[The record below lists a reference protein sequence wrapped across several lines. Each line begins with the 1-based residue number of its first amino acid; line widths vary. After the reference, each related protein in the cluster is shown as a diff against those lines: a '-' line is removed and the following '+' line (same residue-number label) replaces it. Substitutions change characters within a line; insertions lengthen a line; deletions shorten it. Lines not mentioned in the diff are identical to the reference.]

1 MRITGAEYWLEPTTG
16 IAGVAAGNQ
25 PHILFRRSAPLPS
38 TRHRKKRKKK
48 RKRKHEKNC
57 GTRGEQIKSNKKR
70 RLKWPESLLKA
81 NYSGKDN
88 FSMLFA
94 LFTYTNISMYK
105 LTDFFGMS
113 TMFTS

>member
-16 IAGVAAGNQ
+16 IAGITAGNQ

-57 GTRGEQIKSNKKR
+57 GTRGKKIKRDKKKR
-70 RLKWPESLLKA
+70 FK
-81 NYSGKDN
+81 
-88 FSMLFA
+88 
-94 LFTYTNISMYK
+94 
-105 LTDFFGMS
+105 
-113 TMFTS
+113 